1 VTSQASYRKELQNE
15 HRTGMIAKASIL
27 SLIISIVIITYGGLF
42 YPNIWYFVCGALVSW
57 WLSDVI
63 FRIFHFSKDDSNS
76 YFVFIILVVV
86 LSAIGPSVFNWLTN
100 TVYVQA
106 VTRSTAMCP
115 TPLTA
120 AANAKFSL
128 GLVAFQ
134 SVVTV
139 GACSLAW
146 WDAQFNNQKWEWTW
160 KRILVI
166 TWALVVV
173 VIFLLGVHFYC
184 HSLNPSLP
192 DATSMSIQ
200 V

>member
-1 VTSQASYRKELQNE
+1 MV
-15 HRTGMIAKASIL
+15 AKASIL
-27 SLIISIVIITYGGLF
+27 PLIISIVIITYGGLY

-63 FRIFHFSKDDSNS
+63 FRIFHFSKDDPDW
-76 YFVFIILVVV
+76 YFVFIVLVVF
-86 LSAIGPSVFNWLTN
+86 LSAFGAFVFSSFSN
-100 TVYVQA
+100 TVYVQT

-115 TPLTA
+115 TPLSA
-120 AANAKFSL
+120 AVSSKFSL
-128 GLVAFQ
+128 GLVAYQ

-139 GACSLAW
+139 VACSLAW

-160 KRILVI
+160 KRILLI

-192 DATSMSIQ
+192 DAIKSEYSSIILT